1 MANKKKNSASKKLFS
16 AVAMLTCSA
25 VMLSTATYAWFTMNK
40 EVAVTGMQVNTTVG
54 SNLLISHDT
63 TADTTANAETTF
75 YTSDITAV
83 SALLEPVS
91 TVDGKSFF
99 YTSTSNVQGNGN
111 AIMDTYVAY
120 NPASTEAF
128 NINYQTSG
136 AVGYVDY
143 AFELKANNTTDS
155 TQYIDVT
162 DLELTYGGTSADKA
176 YRVAFFVEDLGT
188 AHTGGAGA
196 AGTLVAIVR
205 NGSATNFDDSTAVS
219 STSGLSAVTY
229 NDPGLKIAEVAGG
242 TTHYYKVIA
251 RLWIEGEDT
260 TCNNST
266 FNTLKDKWGLNMTLK
281 LNDSSTPVNALALSY
296 AAKTDVSAD
305 SASATTFTIDNHVY
319 YQLTTNS
326 TLYCDSAT
334 LSNTSR
340 IFKKSSTGNQMYDV
354 TNQCT
359 LPTPVAP

>member
-1 MANKKKNSASKKLFS
+1 MKKKKTNKKIASAL
-16 AVAMLTCSA
+16 AML
-25 VMLSTATYAWFTMNK
+25 MLSAAMLGTSTYAWFTMNR

-63 TADTTANAETTF
+63 TDDTVANAENTF
-75 YTSDITAV
+75 FTSDITAV

-91 TVDGKSFF
+91 TVNGKNFF
-99 YTSTSNVQGNGN
+99 YSSTSNVQGNGN

-120 NPASTEAF
+120 DPASTTAF
-128 NINYQTSG
+128 NNNYQTTG

-143 AFELKANNTTDS
+143 AFELKANNTTGS

-188 AHTGGAGA
+188 AHDGGAGA
-196 AGTLVAIVR
+196 AGTLVAIVKD
-205 NGSATNFDDSTAVS
+205 SQATNFDANQAVT
-219 STSGLSAVTY
+219 STSALGAVTY
-229 NDPGLKIAEVAGG
+229 NNPGLKIAEVAGG
-242 TTHYYKVIA
+242 TTHYYKVVA
-251 RLWIEGEDT
+251 RLWIEGEDN

-281 LNDSSTPVNALALSY
+281 LQDASTPVNALTLSY

-305 SASATTFTIDNHVY
+305 SVTATTFTVDNHVY
-319 YQLTTNS
+319 YQLSSNS

-334 LSNTSR
+334 LSSTSR

-354 TNQCT
+354 TNQCK
-359 LPTPVAP
+359 LP